1 MKIKLIW
8 AQARGGVIG
17 KDGTMPWHLPED
29 MAHFKANTAGCP
41 VIMGRKTWDSLPAR
55 FRPLPGRRNMVL
67 TRAADWKAAGAER
80 FGSLAQALQDCAAA
94 PVVWIIGGAQV
105 YAQALEGA
113 HHALV
118 TEIDADFDGDA
129 FAPDVP
135 AHWAK
140 QVGASQVSTNG
151 LAYRF
156 VAYQNPNPAKPPLVP
171 T

>member
-1 MKIKLIW
+1 MDESRPIKVSFSFYSADVTAL
-8 AQARGGVIG
+8 AARVSELKKAGVMVRSA
-17 KDGTMPWHLPED
+17 TVLRALVYLTTASEMF
-29 MAHFKANTAGCP
+29 AHAVRLAG
-41 VIMGRKTWDSLPAR
+41 
-55 FRPLPGRRNMVL
+55 
-67 TRAADWKAAGAER
+67 
-80 FGSLAQALQDCAAA
+80 
-94 PVVWIIGGAQV
+94 
-105 YAQALEGA
+105 AQALEGA

-156 VAYQNPNPAKPPLVP
+156 VAYQNPNPAKPPLAP